1 MCAAAAVEQR
11 EYLKCWASIVCTA
24 AAAAIGAA
32 AFRGYNIVAHFTLGY
47 VERRNLPAT
56 MAALPP
62 LPAAS
67 RSERASAHHNYLLAG
82 CNFSPF
88 SQVHCCEISARLLSR
103 RQQQPPQPT
112 ASYLLAHCFFLP
124 CSACP
129 AARLEFC
136 TAVSTE
142 HSMVRAPPQEMKI
155 TFPEVQYSGGRTSPV
170 NFVFSSDFVQFYNIL
185 FLLN

>member
-24 AAAAIGAA
+24 AAAAIGAAAA

-62 LPAAS
+62 LTAS

-112 ASYLLAHCFFLP
+112 ASYLLAYCFFFLP
-124 CSACP
+124 RSACP
-129 AARLEFC
+129 VARLEFR
-136 TAVSTE
+136 TVVSTE
-142 HSMVRAPPQEMKI
+142 RSMVRAPPQEMKI

-170 NFVFSSDFVQFYNIL
+170 NFVFSCDFATFYISL
-185 FLLN
+185 